1 MCGGAQ
7 CFCSA
12 YDKRPGSA
20 SLKPLT
26 PEELTAEG
34 RNNGYCPST
43 EMKKRLPDADLI
55 LMPYNYLVDQSVRKP
70 LKFSFAN
77 SILVLDEAHNLPEM
91 LCQVLSFEITSSIV
105 KGVK

>member
-1 MCGGAQ
+1 
-7 CFCSA
+7 
-12 YDKRPGSA
+12 
-20 SLKPLT
+20 
-26 PEELTAEG
+26 
-34 RNNGYCPST
+34 
-43 EMKKRLPDADLI
+43 
-55 LMPYNYLVDQSVRKP
+55 MPYNYLVDQSVRKP